1 MPKPAPTSP
10 APRRSDA
17 TKATILAAAR
27 EQFAASGYQGATIR
41 TIAAAAGID
50 PAMVMRYFGNKE
62 QLFAAAAEIDLRIP
76 DFSDVPR
83 RALGTALVEHFL
95 DRWEGD
101 ETLIAM
107 LRTAA
112 TNEAVAARLQQLFAT
127 QMAPVI
133 AKLGDEPRAAT
144 LTRAGLIATQML
156 GLAFCRYVLKL
167 PPVVGLKPAE
177 IVKRVGATV
186 QSYLFDP

>member
-1 MPKPAPTSP
+1 MPKPASP
-10 APRRSDA
+10 PSAPAAPSRRSDA
-17 TKATILAAAR
+17 TKAAILAAAR
-27 EQFAASGYQGATIR
+27 EQFAASGFQGATIR

-62 QLFAAAAEIDLRIP
+62 QLFAAAAEIDLRMP

-83 RALGTALVEHFL
+83 RALGSALVEHFL

-107 LRTAA
+107 LRSAS
-112 TNEAVAARLQQLFAT
+112 TNEAIAAKFQSLFAT

-133 AKLGDEPRAAT
+133 AKLGDEPRAT
-144 LTRAGLIATQML
+144 MQTRAALIATQML
-156 GLAFCRYVLKL
+156 GLAVGRYVLD
-167 PPVVGLKPAE
+167 
-177 IVKRVGATV
+177 T
-186 QSYLFDP
+186 